1 MAKRKFELDIG
12 AAKTKMQTLMTDAIC
27 DEYAEAPRSAVRIF
41 CNRYINSHHKE
52 MERQTRLSAETLDL
66 ARDHLR
72 NSKDCVKDV
81 RSNRWEVPDNW
92 RVYISFISV
101 EEAVKAHATLHG
113 ESFRSHEHIDRLIAT
128 MRNGISRQRIRALN
142 DLSNSCG
149 ADLDIDSRF
158 EVLIEEID
166 RIRKSR
172 DRFASAS
179 RGEILSALQS
189 LEDVRRSHSDQVRN
203 SPLFKAMDA
212 KLPAIGREIF
222 PRNPEW
228 ARFLVQQVRA
238 AIWTERVE
246 WPYQMDLLL
255 LGVLLE
261 PHKNLTRYVNGRVG
275 SIRPERYRS
284 RNPMG
289 IVTALGEVLDLIASV
304 HKTLDLRMRNIREAK
319 IIEIRGD

>member
-1 MAKRKFELDIG
+1 MANRKFELDFG
-12 AAKTKMQTLMTDAIC
+12 AAKTKMQTLMTDTIC
-27 DEYAEAPRSAVRIF
+27 DEYAEAPMGAVRIF

-52 MERQTRLSAETLDL
+52 MERQTRLSVETLGL
-66 ARDHLR
+66 ARDRLR
-72 NSKDCVKDV
+72 NSKEFVKDV
-81 RSNRWEVPDNW
+81 RSNRWNVPDNW
-92 RVYISFISV
+92 RVHISFISV
-101 EEAVKAHATLHG
+101 EEAVKAHTTLQG
-113 ESFRSHEHIDRLIAT
+113 ESFRSHEHIDRLMAT

-142 DLSNSCG
+142 DLSSACDT
-149 ADLDIDSRF
+149 DLDIDSRF
-158 EVLIEEID
+158 EGLIEEID
-166 RIRKSR
+166 RMRRSR

-189 LEDVRRSHSDQVRN
+189 LEDVRRSHSDQMRN
-203 SPLFKAMDA
+203 SPLFKTMDA

-255 LGVLLE
+255 LAVLLE
-261 PHKNLTRYVNGRVG
+261 PHKILTRYVDGQIG

-284 RNPMG
+284 RNPLG
-289 IVTALGEVLDLIASV
+289 IVQALDEVLDLLASV
-304 HKTLDLRMRNIREAK
+304 HKTLDLRIRNTREAK
-319 IIEIRGD
+319 IIEVQDN